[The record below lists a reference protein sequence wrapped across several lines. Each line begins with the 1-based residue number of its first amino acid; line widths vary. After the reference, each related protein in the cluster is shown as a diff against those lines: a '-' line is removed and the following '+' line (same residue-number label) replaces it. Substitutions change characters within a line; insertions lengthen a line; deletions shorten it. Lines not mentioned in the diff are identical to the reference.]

1 MITPA
6 AFLALLLA
14 LGYVA
19 SREHVKRRDAEA
31 TADDWI
37 ASHSA
42 LEARHADAE
51 AKAHTWQTLQAAEAE
66 LKRKAM
72 EDRDWERMLRM
83 LAEDEIERHRDTHAC
98 LPTLDGI
105 AAHGVAQPV
114 GEVVDDEP
122 TWVGL
127 VREVADVVP
136 LKKRGAK

>member
-42 LEARHADAE
+42 LEARHADAV
-51 AKAHTWQTLQAAEAE
+51 AQAHTWQTLQAAEAE

-72 EDRDWERMLRM
+72 EDRDWERMLRVI
-83 LAEDEIERHRDTHAC
+83 AEAERDTAQTA
-98 LPTLDGI
+98 LRGLLTNLARQDLIEPDE
-105 AAHGVAQPV
+105 ASSEGV
-114 GEVVDDEP
+114 VVE
-122 TWVGL
+122 L
-127 VREVADVVP
+127 R
-136 LKKRGAK
+136 RGRA